1 MYFWWIPKLKVD
13 EGIMGIV
20 IKRKYLFNY
29 IRGTTNM
36 QGKTFEYFVE
46 KIMRIYVINFFE
58 IFGDKEVSNPFL
70 NLEN

>member
-1 MYFWWIPKLKVD
+1 
-13 EGIMGIV
+13 MGIV

-58 IFGDKEVSNPFL
+58 IFGDKEVSSPF
-70 NLEN
+70 